1 MANGPCFDCTIHVS
15 SITSP
20 CPAPEHCGGSFL
32 SGSGLVQGLPGAT
45 NLYREIYSR
54 INSRGLLKEFTAGI
68 LVNMGDEPRLAAL
81 GTGRVHDHLLPVH
94 VAGVVDD
101 EARVAE
107 VVGAVGGARRLLAR
121 QRCYS
126 QLKSKQAGEQGRPRS
141 KKASAV
147 LHLLAREGLV
157 LICCRINSRDLFQE
171 STAEVLMYQLAAAGR
186 AGDDVDGR
194 LGVHVGLVG
203 LVLVR
208 RPVAL

>member
-1 MANGPCFDCTIHVS
+1 
-15 SITSP
+15 
-20 CPAPEHCGGSFL
+20 
-32 SGSGLVQGLPGAT
+32 
-45 NLYREIYSR
+45 
-54 INSRGLLKEFTAGI
+54 
-68 LVNMGDEPRLAAL
+68 MGDEPRLAAL